1 VSHPAKQGLVQA
13 FSIYVDTLLVCS
25 ATAFAI
31 LFTGTYSTQ
40 TPSGEY
46 IVNNMPGVE
55 VGPAYTQ
62 AAIETS
68 FPGFGAGFVAISLL
82 FFAFTTIMAYYYI
95 AETNLVY
102 LLKGRDNKWL
112 SFLLKLVLLA
122 ATFYGS
128 IKTASLAWALGDIGL
143 GVMVWLN
150 MIALLILAKPALKV
164 FKDYERQRKQG
175 VDPVFDPRALD
186 IKNADYWVDEY
197 EYIEESPKK
206 AKVN

>member
-1 VSHPAKQGLVQA
+1 MALGYIFVSLIIVVLNIQELPNVIALIFKSAFGLDSAFGAIVGMAITWGIKRGIYSNEAGQGTGPHAAAAAEVSHPAKQGLVQA

-40 TPSGEY
+40 APSGEY
-46 IVNNMPGVE
+46 IINNMPGVE

-102 LLKGRDNKWL
+102 LLKGKDNNGSL
-112 SFLLKLVLLA
+112 SF
-122 ATFYGS
+122 
-128 IKTASLAWALGDIGL
+128 
-143 GVMVWLN
+143 
-150 MIALLILAKPALKV
+150 
-164 FKDYERQRKQG
+164 
-175 VDPVFDPRALD
+175 
-186 IKNADYWVDEY
+186 
-197 EYIEESPKK
+197 
-206 AKVN
+206 